1 MESLSKANTTLP
13 PPYVLIYRT
22 PWPLEATHECHH
34 ITKTMRRVYVCGKR
48 MNRRVVHLRERR
60 PSTSASNMVPKKLM
74 KLRKIVPECEEADV
88 DLLIRRT
95 AEYIALLEF
104 QVGVLK
110 GLSSLYGV

>member
-1 MESLSKANTTLP
+1 
-13 PPYVLIYRT
+13 
-22 PWPLEATHECHH
+22 
-34 ITKTMRRVYVCGKR
+34 MRRVYVCGKR
-48 MNRRVVHLRERR
+48 MNRRVVHLREGR
-60 PSTSASNMVPKKLM
+60 PSSASNMVPKKLM

-95 AEYIALLEF
+95 AEYIALLEL